1 MLPHA
6 PTLTALITVLHGQAS
21 SKNGRKYHKDSSYAT
36 LLRLNECGGSVEE
49 GNDVHEKICSKIFN
63 FVL

>member
-6 PTLTALITVLHGQAS
+6 PTLPALVTVLHGQAS
-21 SKNGRKYHKDSSYAT
+21 PKNGRKYHKDGSYAT
-36 LLRLNECGGSVEE
+36 LLRLNEFGGSVEE
-49 GNDVHEKICSKIFN
+49 GNDVNEKICTKIFN